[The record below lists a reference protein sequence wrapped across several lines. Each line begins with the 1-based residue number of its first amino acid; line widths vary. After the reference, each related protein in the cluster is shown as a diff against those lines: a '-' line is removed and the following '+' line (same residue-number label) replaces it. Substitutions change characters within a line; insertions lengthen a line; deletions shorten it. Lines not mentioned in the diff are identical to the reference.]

1 MKTKMIILLAALL
14 AVAAT
19 TNVVN
24 RFETPMVKITVKVV
38 GEDQQVIKDA
48 NVLFGFGNSSVSGVT
63 DIKGLFTGEGRCHG
77 DYGLSITKDGFYLS
91 GASTP
96 QLTNIVDG
104 KWLPWNPVALSI
116 LRPIGKR
123 VALYAKTVKLRIP
136 ILDKPC
142 GFDLEASDWV
152 APYGKGMKSDFI
164 FTLHQVDR
172 GMQDYDVLGELT
184 FKNPSDGLQD
194 APLPEVGKN
203 SVFKWERQAPENG
216 YQPKFQLQNSWHKEK
231 GITRSFKYA
240 DGVWEGYFFRVRT
253 VEQDGE
259 IVSARYGKIRGGI
272 EVFPNDPNPKIDF
285 TYYFNPTPNDRNLEW
300 DMKKNLFSGLKNLEA
315 PRDP

>member
-1 MKTKMIILLAALL
+1 MIILLAALL